1 MWVEVGASV
10 QEPGGET
17 SAMSKV
23 VCKRLTE
30 KYPPSLP
37 FWLRLPRYFH
47 ISFGKFQKLC
57 TSSTISL
64 ILFNHQPYQ
73 KACSKFSCT
82 PPPFPKTT
90 IFAQNG
96 SFLVEKKCNIF
107 NRFFALNITLA
118 HLCGGVQWGLFESS
132 CAVSIGVAY
141 KFVCIC
147 VFFLV
152 CKCFSTC

>member
-107 NRFFALNITLA
+107 NHFLPWTSPLRTFVGVYNGALWIKLCSFHWCCIQICV
-118 HLCGGVQWGLFESS
+118 HLCLL
-132 CAVSIGVAY
+132 
-141 KFVCIC
+141 
-147 VFFLV
+147 LV